1 MEELQQIMNMMDLI
15 TAMPKV
21 ELHVHLEGAIR
32 PETLLK
38 LAHKHNIPLP
48 YNTIEGLREWY
59 RFTDFAH
66 FVQIYITISNSIQTP
81 EDLEQITREFL
92 IGQAEQNILYSEV
105 TYTPYTH
112 YQQKGLPFQ
121 EQLHAINAART
132 WAEREL
138 GVRMNLITDIAR
150 ETAPEKGEIVAQW
163 AVEAM
168 GNGVVALGLGGA
180 EINNPPEK
188 HVRAFEIAR
197 EAGLPSV
204 PHGGETEGAESIWGA
219 LRSLNAVRIGHG
231 VRCLEDP
238 ALVAELRERQ
248 IPLEVCPTSNISLK
262 VFPEM
267 SQHSL
272 PRLMDEGLYVTI
284 NSDDPP
290 MFNTTLTN
298 EYRVVA
304 ETFGYSLD
312 QLKTL
317 VMNAAKATLLPTT
330 EKAAL
335 VSEIEQQ
342 FAILSVD

>member
-1 MEELQQIMNMMDLI
+1 MNTIDLI

-38 LAHKHNIPLP
+38 LAQKHKITLP
-48 YNTIEGLREWY
+48 ANTVDGLREWY

-66 FVQIYITISNSIQTP
+66 FVQIYITISNCIQTP
-81 EDLEQITREFL
+81 EDLELVTREFL
-92 IGQAEQNILYSEV
+92 MGQAEQNILYSEV

-121 EQLHAINAART
+121 DQLDAINAARA

-138 GVRMNLITDIAR
+138 GVGMNLITDIAR
-150 ETAPEKGEIVAQW
+150 ETASEKGEIVAQW

-188 HVRAFEIAR
+188 HARAFEIAK
-197 EAGLPSV
+197 EGGLSSV
-204 PHGGETEGAESIWGA
+204 PHAGETEGAKSIWGA

-238 ALVAELRERQ
+238 ALVTELRERQ
-248 IPLEVCPTSNISLK
+248 IPLEVCPTSNICLK

-272 PRLMDEGLYVTI
+272 PKLMDEGLYVTI

-317 VMNAAKATLLPTT
+317 VMNGAKATLLPKT

-335 VSEIEQQ
+335 VSQIEQQ
-342 FAILSVD
+342 FATLAVG